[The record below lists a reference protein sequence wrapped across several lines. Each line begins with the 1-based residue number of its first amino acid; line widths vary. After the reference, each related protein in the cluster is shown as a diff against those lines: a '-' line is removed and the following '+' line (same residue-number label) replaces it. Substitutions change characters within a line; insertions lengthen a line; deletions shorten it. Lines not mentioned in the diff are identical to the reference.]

1 MNTARA
7 GAALPA
13 PCPGPA
19 PANVTD
25 IGMLPELHRTRRD
38 PPDGSMEW
46 PVLLPRRP
54 PCPRTPTPSP
64 LALPRPRALSRYSP
78 NHPPSRPRTARSP
91 PAARLHSN
99 APRRPTLLQPGRWP
113 PPPTPPDAKPN
124 ERTRPWTEP
133 QQAHLGPANQ
143 MPRRRGCI
151 DAAASLPFR
160 SATGMTR
167 GVGDA
172 TEPGERLRRQKPQP
186 HRTHRN
192 TSQPAPRTAST
203 WTPANQAKTHQGRP
217 GVSPAARDA
226 GMSTLAARVAAQRE
240 SAR

>member
-1 MNTARA
+1 MAAWN
-7 GAALPA
+7 GPSSCPDALPA
-13 PCPGPA
+13 RAPRPPLHSLSLRPAHYRDTRPATCPLGPEPPA
-19 PANVTD
+19 PR
-25 IGMLPELHRTRRD
+25 LP
-38 PPDGSMEW
+38 
-46 PVLLPRRP
+46 
-54 PCPRTPTPSP
+54 
-64 LALPRPRALSRYSP
+64 
-78 NHPPSRPRTARSP
+78 PPSTVMP
-91 PAARLHSN
+91 P
-99 APRRPTLLQPGRWP
+99 RPTLLQPGRSH

-124 ERTRPWTEP
+124 ERARPRTEL
-133 QQAHLGPANQ
+133 QQAHLGPASQ

-217 GVSPAARDA
+217 GESPADRDA
-226 GMSTLAARVAAQRE
+226 GISALAARVAAQRE